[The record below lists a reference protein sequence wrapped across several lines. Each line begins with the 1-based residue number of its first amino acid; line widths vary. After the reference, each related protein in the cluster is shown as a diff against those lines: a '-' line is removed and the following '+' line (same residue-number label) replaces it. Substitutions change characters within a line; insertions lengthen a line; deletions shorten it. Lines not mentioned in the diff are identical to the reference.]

1 MKLEVGKHYRDKAGR
16 ECVVESHTQRFS
28 APFLVKHEEGLKIY
42 HYEDGRGNIYGPYS
56 LVEEIKPAAKFKV
69 GDRVRIVG
77 NAACSANKI
86 GDVGVVILDRLGE
99 CKVKVIG
106 GPDNRI
112 WSYVRD
118 LEPIPSTRFKVG
130 ETYQTRAHG
139 DNYKCINVNEDGSA
153 HLAFDART
161 PAYVWDADGRSLSL
175 SSEWDI
181 VFPPV
186 IETKHHAVTV
196 EGNRLTIV
204 YKVIDGKP
212 DTDNAQLVSF

>member
-1 MKLEVGKHYRDKAGR
+1 M
-16 ECVVESHTQRFS
+16 S
-28 APFLVKHEEGLKIY
+28 
-42 HYEDGRGNIYGPYS
+42 
-56 LVEEIKPAAKFKV
+56 KFKV
-69 GDRVRIVG
+69 GDRVRLVG
-77 NAACSANKI
+77 NTSESYNDV
-86 GDVGVVILDRLGE
+86 GDVGIIVEIERDQFRVEVSGRH
-99 CKVKVIG
+99 
-106 GPDNRI
+106 NYAN
-112 WSYVRD
+112 WSPVED
-118 LEPIPSTRFKVG
+118 LEPIPTTRFKLG
-130 ETYQTRAHG
+130 ETYTARKG
-139 DNYKCINVNEDGSA
+139 GEYKCINVNEDGSA

-212 DTDNAQLVSF
+212 DTDNAQLVPF